1 MEKKWK
7 IQNEEGFAL
16 FFFLFSI
23 FFHFAHEVEQKVLII
38 TKVPLDA
45 FFSPRKEEHKIF
57 DYSQTMRRQ
66 LYKQK
71 QPSRQLVMKMPQCHT
86 AILETYLFY
95 HSRPSNVNK
104 YCRFACSYHLFFCPG
119 LAFSFSVSQ
128 KFSIILDVI
137 LRTNIIDVWIK
148 HGIYVAAPYIIR
160 TRFKCV
166 MKLR

>member
-1 MEKKWK
+1 MENSEWRRLCIVFLSFQHIFPLCAWSRAKSAHNNKSHF
-7 IQNEEGFAL
+7 GF
-16 FFFLFSI
+16 
-23 FFHFAHEVEQKVLII
+23 
-38 TKVPLDA
+38 

-160 TRFKCV
+160 TSFKCV
-166 MKLR
+166 MKIR